1 MRRKVIED
9 IKGKIMWFNYIL
21 SFTIFILLF
30 LIILF
35 SYQQWDFITKP
46 LVMGMLSITAVLI
59 LRGLFLSHQISKQVV
74 STMDNYHNNLKCLL
88 NLSFAMTGENHEDAL
103 LEKILKYA
111 TALVD
116 AKAAYILLIDKNT
129 LFVKSAVGLD
139 SKKVM
144 GVSIPKTEGIG
155 GWAIQSGEYVIV
167 NDIKHDKRFNHA
179 IDRLTGYETNS
190 VLCIPLKVRAKVI
203 GVIELLNKTSGIFT
217 PEDAESIFYFATQA
231 AMTIDVAHFYEDQKN
246 LEIHLTGILL
256 DAIDNTF
263 PEKRG
268 HSVRVAKY
276 ALSIAHAISMS
287 EEEQKKLY
295 RACLLHD
302 IGFLRLDPKDI
313 LSMDKYKLHPQLAY
327 EILRVIH
334 FYSDIAPIVL
344 QHHECY
350 DGQGYPSRL
359 KGEDIQLE
367 SRIIAI
373 AEAFD
378 AMVSK
383 DSYKS
388 FTYDFETAIE
398 KLKDNAGTQFD
409 PQLVGMFVKN
419 ISPEYIYSQT

>member
-1 MRRKVIED
+1 MV
-9 IKGKIMWFNYIL
+9 
-21 SFTIFILLF
+21 
-30 LIILF
+30 
-35 SYQQWDFITKP
+35 
-46 LVMGMLSITAVLI
+46 MLSITAVLI

-74 STMDNYHNNLKCLL
+74 RTMENYHNNLKCLL
-88 NLSFAMTGENHEDAL
+88 NLSFAMRGENHEDAL

-111 TALVD
+111 TVLVD

-144 GVSIPKTEGIG
+144 GVSIPKTEGIADC
-155 GWAIQSGEYVIV
+155 AIQSGEYVID
-167 NDIKHDKRFNHA
+167 NDAEHDERFSPG
-179 IDRLTGYETNS
+179 IDKLAGYETGS
-190 VLCIPLKVRAKVI
+190 VLCVPLKVRTKVI
-203 GVIELLNKTSGIFT
+203 GVLELLNKTSGAFT
-217 PEDAESIFYFATQA
+217 PEDAETIFFFANQA
-231 AMTIDVAHFYEDQKN
+231 AITIDIAHFYENQKN
-246 LEIHLTGILL
+246 FEIHLTGILL

-276 ALSIAHAISMS
+276 ALSIARAVNMS

-302 IGFLRLDPKDI
+302 IGFLKLNPKDI

-327 EILRVIH
+327 EMLRVID
-334 FYSDIAPIVL
+334 FYADIAPIVL
-344 QHHECY
+344 HHHERY

-409 PQLVGMFVKN
+409 PRLVGMFVNN
-419 ISPEYIYSQT
+419 ISPEYVYS

>member
-9 IKGKIMWFNYIL
+9 VKGKIMWFNYIL
-21 SFTIFILLF
+21 SFTIFILLS

-46 LVMGMLSITAVLI
+46 LVMGMLSVTAVLI
-59 LRGLFLSHQISKQVV
+59 LKGLFLSHQISKQVV
-74 STMDNYHNNLKCLL
+74 RTMDNYHNNLKCLL

-116 AKAAYILLIDKNT
+116 AKAAYILLIDKNM
-129 LFVKSAVGLD
+129 LYVKMAVGLD

-144 GVSIPKTEGIG
+144 GVSI
-155 GWAIQSGEYVIV
+155 
-167 NDIKHDKRFNHA
+167 H
-179 IDRLTGYETNS
+179 
-190 VLCIPLKVRAKVI
+190 
-203 GVIELLNKTSGIFT
+203 KTSGAFA
-217 PEDAESIFYFATQA
+217 PEDAESIFYFANQA
-231 AMTIDVAHFYEDQKN
+231 AQAINIATFYENQKN
-246 LEIHLTGILL
+246 LEIHLTGVLL

-276 ALSIAHAISMS
+276 ALSIARAVNMP
-287 EEEQKKLY
+287 EEEQKELY

-302 IGFLRLDPKDI
+302 IGFLKLNPKDI

-327 EILRVIH
+327 EILRVID
-334 FYSDIAPIVL
+334 FYADIAPIVL
-344 QHHECY
+344 QHHERY
-350 DGQGYPSRL
+350 NGQGYPSKL
-359 KGEDIQLE
+359 KGEDIQPE

-398 KLKDNAGTQFD
+398 KLKDN
-409 PQLVGMFVKN
+409 
-419 ISPEYIYSQT
+419 E

>member
-1 MRRKVIED
+1 MRRKAIQGVKE
-9 IKGKIMWFNYIL
+9 KIMWFNYIL
-21 SFTIFILLF
+21 SFTIFILLS

-46 LVMGMLSITAVLI
+46 LVMGMLSVTAVLI
-59 LRGLFLSHQISKQVV
+59 LKGLFLSHQISKQVV
-74 STMDNYHNNLKCLL
+74 RTMDNYHNNLKCLL
-88 NLSFAMTGENHEDAL
+88 NLSFAMTGENRQDAL

-111 TALVD
+111 TSLVD
-116 AKAAYILLIDKNT
+116 AKAAYILLIDKDM
-129 LFVKSAVGLD
+129 LYVKMAVGLD

-167 NDIKHDKRFNHA
+167 NDVKHDKRFSPV
-179 IDRLTGYETNS
+179 IDRLAGYETSS

-217 PEDAESIFYFATQA
+217 PEDAESIFYFANQA

-276 ALSIAHAISMS
+276 ALSIARAISMS

-302 IGFLRLDPKDI
+302 IGFLKLNPKDI

-327 EILRVIH
+327 EILRVID
-334 FYSDIAPIVL
+334 FYADIAPIVL
-344 QHHECY
+344 QHHERY

-367 SRIIAI
+367 SRILAI

-398 KLKDNAGTQFD
+398 RLIDNAGTQFD

-419 ISPEYIYSQT
+419 ISPEYEPA

>member
-21 SFTIFILLF
+21 SFTIFVLLS

-35 SYQQWDFITKP
+35 SYQQWDFMTKP

-59 LRGLFLSHQISKQVV
+59 LRGLFLSHQISKHVV
-74 STMDNYHNNLKCLL
+74 RTIENYHNNLKCLL
-88 NLSFAMTGENHEDAL
+88 NLSFTTTGENYEDAL

-116 AKAAYILLIDKNT
+116 AEAAYILLIDKNT
-129 LFVKSAVGLD
+129 LFVKSALGLD
-139 SKKVM
+139 SKKVV

-167 NDIKHDKRFNHA
+167 NDVKHDKRFSPV
-179 IDRLTGYETNS
+179 IDRLAGYETSS

-217 PEDAESIFYFATQA
+217 PEDAESIFYFANQA

-263 PEKRG
+263 HEKRG
-268 HSVRVAKY
+268 HSVRVANK
-276 ALSIAHAISMS
+276 ALSIARAVNMP
-287 EEEQKKLY
+287 EEEQKELY

-302 IGFLRLDPKDI
+302 IGFL
-313 LSMDKYKLHPQLAY
+313 
-327 EILRVIH
+327 
-334 FYSDIAPIVL
+334 
-344 QHHECY
+344 
-350 DGQGYPSRL
+350 
-359 KGEDIQLE
+359 
-367 SRIIAI
+367 
-373 AEAFD
+373 
-378 AMVSK
+378 
-383 DSYKS
+383 
-388 FTYDFETAIE
+388 
-398 KLKDNAGTQFD
+398 N
-409 PQLVGMFVKN
+409 
-419 ISPEYIYSQT
+419 

>member
-1 MRRKVIED
+1 ME
-9 IKGKIMWFNYIL
+9 
-21 SFTIFILLF
+21 
-30 LIILF
+30 
-35 SYQQWDFITKP
+35 
-46 LVMGMLSITAVLI
+46 
-59 LRGLFLSHQISKQVV
+59 
-74 STMDNYHNNLKCLL
+74 NYHNNLKCLL

-144 GVSIPKTEGIG
+144 GVSIPKTEGIAG
-155 GWAIQSGEYVIV
+155 CAIQSGEYVIA
-167 NDIKHDKRFNHA
+167 NDAKHDERFSPV
-179 IDRLTGYETNS
+179 IDRLAGYETGS
-190 VLCIPLKVRAKVI
+190 VLCVPLKVRTKVI
-203 GVIELLNKTSGIFT
+203 GVLELLNKTLGTFAQ
-217 PEDAESIFYFATQA
+217 EDAESIFYFANQA
-231 AMTIDVAHFYEDQKN
+231 AMAIDIAHFYENQKN
-246 LEIHLTGILL
+246 FEIHLTGVLL

-276 ALSIAHAISMS
+276 ALSIARALNMS

-302 IGFLRLDPKDI
+302 IGFLKLNPKDI

-327 EILRVIH
+327 EMLRVID
-334 FYSDIAPIVL
+334 FYADIAPIVL
-344 QHHECY
+344 QHHERY
-350 DGQGYPSRL
+350 DGKGYPSRL
-359 KGEDIQLE
+359 KGEGIQLE

-419 ISPEYIYSQT
+419 ISPEYIYS